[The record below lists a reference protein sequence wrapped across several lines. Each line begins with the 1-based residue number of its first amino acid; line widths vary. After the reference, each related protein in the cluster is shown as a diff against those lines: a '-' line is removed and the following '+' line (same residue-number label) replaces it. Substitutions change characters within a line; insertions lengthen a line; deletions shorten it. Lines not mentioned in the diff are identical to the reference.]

1 MEKIN
6 ELTKLITK
14 QALFAAVI
22 TILLLAMGVIT
33 PYLAIPVWFT
43 ASCVMF
49 FIWLADMS
57 ARAIFE

>member
-1 MEKIN
+1 MKKIN
-6 ELTKLITK
+6 ELAKLITK
-14 QALFAAVI
+14 QALLATVI

-33 PYLAIPVWFT
+33 LYWAIPVWFT

-49 FIWLADMS
+49 FIWLVDMS